1 MVDGPAAQRGARLAG
16 RCTARLDVPAAPY
29 PRATAA
35 ARPAIVLV
43 IVVAVA
49 GSALGALAFAD
60 GGGITGTALGAAIGL
75 LLVVGLAALGT
86 LLWYPRTGRLEVV
99 TEDGRL
105 WLPSVRPFRVL
116 TLLGLM
122 MCIAAGAV
130 VVIGFVV
137 ERSLAGPVVASI
149 GAVVL
154 AVACVPVLV
163 AHVRGVAVL
172 PKVGLGPDDVVR
184 RSGRTVQV
192 VRWEDVDSVDAVT
205 DPAPRVLVVAR
216 RPVSTTS
223 RSRPSPPGRPVGG
236 PTVGPDQLAIATN
249 LHGSD
254 PRPVEMLL
262 RHYLRSPAHRAEL
275 GTAAAEDRVRR
286 GDLG

>member
-1 MVDGPAAQRGARLAG
+1 MPPTVRVSARLA
-16 RCTARLDVPAAPY
+16 APASPY
-29 PRATAA
+29 PRSTAA

-43 IVVAVA
+43 IVVAIA
-49 GSALGALAFAD
+49 GFGLGALAFAD
-60 GGGITGTALGAAIGL
+60 GGGITGTGLGAAIAL

-86 LLWYPRTGRLEVV
+86 LLAYPRKGRLEVV

-105 WLPSVRPFRVL
+105 WLPSVRPFRFL
-116 TLLGLM
+116 TLLGLTI
-122 MCIAAGAV
+122 CIALGVV

-137 ERSLAGPVVASI
+137 ERSVAGPVVASI

-184 RSGRTVQV
+184 RSGRAVQV
-192 VRWEDVDSVDAVT
+192 VRWEDVDSARVVT

-216 RPVSTTS
+216 RPVPTTYS
-223 RSRPSPPGRPVGG
+223 SRPTPGERPVGG
-236 PTVGPDQLAIATN
+236 PATRPDQLPIATN

-254 PRPVEMLL
+254 PRLVELLL
-262 RHYLRSPAHRAEL
+262 RHYLRHPEHRHEL
-275 GTAAAEDRVRR
+275 GTSAAEDRIRR
-286 GDLG
+286 GDLSA